1 MVKDRADPEV
11 RRASLIVCAAKRGK
25 SNRRRGRAI
34 VLLAALCHLLKHGL
48 PSNGFPPITLCFFL
62 SSLAATMQ
70 RPTALEV
77 DISAASSTI
86 SLEVAP
92 AYDSPVFFNPVDF
105 KKSTD
110 AISPISS
117 THSSDVES
125 SHQSDE
131 TTTTT
136 NNNGPAPSVR
146 LLFSLV
152 SRRHCF
158 LLLLPAFISSVVAGG
173 IAPFMTFVIG
183 QSFDAFASFP
193 LTPNPPQ
200 SAKTALLHRMGLAAL
215 ELVGLAIGSLL
226 LSSVTSCLWIWTG
239 EHNAM
244 SLRKKVYAAVTQKDM
259 VWFDTKMGAEGNVTS
274 AEDEQGPMG
283 AGGLM
288 AKFTR
293 YAQPV
298 ALFVLYI

>member
-1 MVKDRADPEV
+1 MR
-11 RRASLIVCAAKRGK
+11 
-25 SNRRRGRAI
+25 
-34 VLLAALCHLLKHGL
+34 
-48 PSNGFPPITLCFFL
+48 
-62 SSLAATMQ
+62 

-77 DISAASSTI
+77 DTSAASSTV

-92 AYDSPVFFNPVDF
+92 AYDISPVFITPVDF
-105 KKSTD
+105 KKSSD

-117 THSSDVES
+117 THSTDVAPS
-125 SHQSDE
+125 QQPDE
-131 TTTTT
+131 TTPTTT
-136 NNNGPAPSVR
+136 NNGPAPSVR

-152 SRRHCF
+152 SRRHVF
-158 LLLLPAFISSVVAGG
+158 LLLLPAFISSAIAGG
-173 IAPFMTFVIG
+173 VAPFMTYVIG

-200 SAKTALLHRMGLAAL
+200 SAKTALLQRMGLAAV
-215 ELVGLAIGSLL
+215 ELVGLAIGSLV

-244 SLRKKVYAAVTQKDM
+244 TLRKKVYAAVTQKDM

-274 AEDEQGPMG
+274 VEDEQGPMG

-293 YAQPV
+293 YAR
-298 ALFVLYI
+298 L